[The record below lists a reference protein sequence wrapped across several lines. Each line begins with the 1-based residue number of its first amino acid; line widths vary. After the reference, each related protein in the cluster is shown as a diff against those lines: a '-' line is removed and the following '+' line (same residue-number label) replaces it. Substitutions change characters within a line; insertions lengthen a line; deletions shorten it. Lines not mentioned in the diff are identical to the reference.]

1 MPATVVLD
9 LRARVYK
16 RLLRYVTS
24 PLGARLRAAR
34 RGLNGIRFGRRFIGN
49 EDETLA
55 VAVALEQV
63 APDVLPDLLEAIRQA
78 RLKRA
83 DEGSRAQS
91 VYTLPAF
98 CQEWVANNP
107 SKRWLRRASTMSS
120 SPVARISVARLVR
133 GA

>member
-83 DEGSRAQS
+83 DEGSRARS

-98 CQEWVANNP
+98 
-107 SKRWLRRASTMSS
+107 
-120 SPVARISVARLVR
+120 
-133 GA
+133 